1 MGEIVLSSELS
12 GRKFGFTI
20 AGEEPTIDEQMRIDN
35 ILRQQDAQF
44 IEEYKEQFGTSPTDE
59 GEGIANYAGEIF
71 KGLGRGGVGFLES
84 AALGAA
90 TLLPEEQ
97 ELAAREAI
105 RSTAYDLKPQT
116 DIGMEDT
123 VGGKF
128 GEALGSFAPLLG
140 ASLIPGIGMPLATSI
155 ATASGAGEASERA
168 REEGATLEER
178 NRAIRLGALVGVTEV
193 APLKLGKLDKILEGS
208 GVKKL
213 AGRVLQQASLEGF
226 QELVANTAQ
235 NLIEQGYNP
244 DQEFGEG
251 WQESAGYGA
260 GVGGFVQ
267 LVADL
272 LVPGRGRRI
281 APPEPRDDEKKAVED
296 AVKNVDEKQKGVEQA
311 RENLILDYTEEGDPL
326 DRLVDD
332 ESEFSELQAFE
343 AAEAKVADLS
353 DAREDAINKIIQE
366 AQIEDGA
373 FLSREEAI
381 DILEQRGL
389 GDARGDGTTTGG
401 IGTSVQGSE
410 LGVDGEGGDGSRDKD
425 PSKSTSSDGKRV
437 DTGVS
442 DPESFDVAT
451 GKKPDTLGFTT
462 SRGSTYT
469 VDEGGKTTRTRA
481 PRKEGEGFEP
491 QPQSRK
497 TIYSSYEDMLKFGSL
512 FQQGEL
518 GLYSFE
524 PVKNRVG
531 VAQLV
536 YTRDYGESKAGDPV
550 PGTQMSYSTTPD
562 VGLHPIEIYESTNT
576 YGDEIHFGTEIVSLD
591 RKAEEQGELDFD
603 DAVLDE
609 RVILDQQEI
618 NNAKAAARAQE
629 QQIEVE
635 RGSGFSG
642 AEKTYIRDFIDTDP
656 ELAPLF
662 KKRTSKKV
670 KRKLLGIRAS
680 KIRDML
686 GMGGL
691 GGVRTRPNI
700 PITGIEGVD
709 REQRPDVELDTRTPE
724 STAILKKYPTTE
736 VLDELGIIKGTA
748 AYQIAKNSLANSIA
762 ANDTAAADADAANIF
777 EKLIEYSDR
786 KYVSDPELSTRIDEY
801 VAKNAPRE
809 STREAKARRDT
820 TRKQRRDA
828 ISAEVARQ
836 AKNEAEQEARE
847 TKSEQR
853 AIQKAATQSRLNQA
867 VSIPEDMNVTPES
880 NRAEE
885 LQRFLNNKPRASL
898 GQKSKL
904 GLDDVKTRRVAF
916 SDFVLKNVRIA
927 TPEGGTRKVASVE
940 ELSPKQLEQAIE
952 EFDKKE
958 VEELTA
964 QIFSGKRTKE
974 KNAKRARMRQT
985 KFEAYLK
992 ENYSAEE
999 IAELRKAAN
1008 KKELDELYNDFVA
1021 GEKAQAELLQ
1031 GFDPNYSRLETE
1043 ATVGLNLP
1051 LDPVTM
1057 TMLEDNNLTDALRNY
1072 AKSAPNPS
1080 IAKMAKALSRLAG
1093 TTRVVFA
1100 DIPGGRVSGAFDPQT
1115 NTIVL
1120 NQNVEVVG
1128 HTLMHEMMH
1137 AATINEMTNNPN
1149 KPAVRQLQKI
1159 FDEISDALPSAYG
1172 SRNMFEFIAEAFSN
1186 PEFQKQLAAI
1196 RLTGAKGSLLD
1207 QVRRQIARIINFIKG
1222 KPNIS
1227 ALGEVEALVDGLLA
1241 PAPAYVNADIMYNI
1255 SNDPVDARNAT
1266 NAALMNGPIFDAREG
1281 NKMLAWLED
1290 KTRGGVSDGYNLGKT
1305 IALRAT
1311 PLHYLVDLGKKFFSP
1326 TLMDSIN
1333 NTMNKASGALQENY
1347 DRTEAIVGD
1356 MVRWANTNPDQVE
1369 AFNSLVNESTTYQV
1383 DPEISEADAVREYE
1397 GKPELMNI
1405 YNRLRGLYKDV
1416 GNEGRKQYRQTR
1428 NLFRSMR
1435 NELQDAIRSRL
1446 SQVGIPE
1453 RVQNNVLRDFYAKLT
1468 QRGTIEPYF
1477 PLSREGD
1484 NWLFFT
1490 AIDPLTGNL
1499 EYYAE
1504 SFESEA
1510 QRNRGWS
1517 EIKGEV
1523 IGNILNTEAG
1533 QKKIK
1538 ELEDNPNV
1546 NTDGLSKERIAEMV
1560 AGVTATISIPNR
1572 WYRNTPDGSFL
1583 NELMTKLGQSA
1594 STQSEEAS
1602 EIQQTAID
1610 EVSKLILNTLPETS
1624 YVQSFRRRREGD
1636 IAKAALST
1644 RQDAIKTISTRAKS
1658 LTRQIVEMEYNAEF
1672 NRLNAKLREELK
1684 DRSGKDVGVS
1694 STEAAIYKEL
1704 DWFTRNGVKQKHTQ
1718 MSRAL
1723 TGVAFNFTLG
1733 FNVSGGL
1740 INLSQIPLIVLPM
1753 LGGKYGYAKT
1763 MKAMKYAMKTMFNSG
1778 FSRKIEGV
1786 SDQVDADGNPI
1797 MEEKTIKAAL
1807 SMANIDFTNP
1817 NLPDDV
1823 KELKELAET
1832 GIDLGQ
1838 FKRSLDYE
1846 ILDIDRM
1853 SGFWA
1858 KFNKASGFFLHHGE
1872 RVNREVTMI
1881 ASYKLA
1887 LDRMTAE
1894 QRADP
1899 MMRREAAAEAVK
1911 DAESMNGGLAAN
1923 ATPRLAQN
1931 DLGRVIFMYKKYG
1944 VTMLS
1949 LLHKL
1954 SREAL
1959 AGQSP
1964 EARRMARFQLA
1975 GIYGSAGALAGV
1987 AGMPLYGT
1995 VAMVLDSIFDDDD
2008 VEGDDVDSIVRMYL
2022 GEGPYRGGVNYL
2034 TGVNVATRVG
2044 LGEFLFRDT
2053 LVKSDMPLLY
2063 QYFETVGGP
2072 LVGVYLNTERAAK
2085 LMGQGEFY
2093 RGFEAAAPAAIK
2105 NGMKSLRYYNDEGIE
2120 NVAGDKIIGDIHPA
2134 HVAVQAF
2141 GFSPAAYSRTLELNA
2156 DAKGAERAVITRRS
2170 KLLRKYFKAYFDGD
2184 QDQLNSVAQ
2193 QMQEYN
2199 QDHPQYPI
2207 TTDTITR
2214 SRKKRLSDKAKKY
2227 RGITY
2232 NARLRDR
2239 YVGYLED
2246 YGDDVSML
2254 F

>member
-44 IEEYKEQFGTSPTDE
+44 IEEYKKQFGVSPTDE

-84 AALGAA
+84 AALGAS

-105 RSTAYDLKPQT
+105 RSTAYGLKPQA

-128 GEALGSFAPLLG
+128 GEALGSFVPLLG
-140 ASLIPGIGMPLATSI
+140 ASLIPFVGTPLATGL

-178 NRAIRLGALVGVTEV
+178 NRAIRLGSLVGATEV
-193 APLKLGKLDKILEGS
+193 LPLKLGKLDKMLEG
-208 GVKKL
+208 GGAKKL
-213 AGRVLQQASLEGF
+213 AGRVLQQAGIEGF
-226 QELVANTAQ
+226 QELAANTAQ

-272 LVPGRGRRI
+272 LVPGRGRG
-281 APPEPRDDEKKAVED
+281 APVPPPTEDEKKAVEN
-296 AVKNVDEKQKGVEQA
+296 AVKQDEQKVEETQKDA
-311 RENLILDYTEEGDPL
+311 EEKREELILTAEDPYGD
-326 DRLVDD
+326 LVDD
-332 ESEFSELQAFE
+332 ESGFSEESELEAFE
-343 AAEAKVADLS
+343 RAAENAV
-353 DAREDAINKIIQE
+353 DAREDAINSIIQE

-381 DILEQRGL
+381 EILNQRGL
-389 GDARGDGTTTGG
+389 GDAGGIKSTTRGDGT
-401 IGTSVQGSE
+401 SLQGSQ
-410 LGVDGEGGDGSRDKD
+410 LGVDGEGGDGSGDKD
-425 PSKSTSSDGKRV
+425 PSKSASSDERGL
-437 DTGVS
+437 DTSVS
-442 DPESFDVAT
+442 NLEPFNVAT
-451 GKKPDTLGFTT
+451 GKKSDTLGFTT

-481 PRKEGEGFEP
+481 PRKEGEDFVT
-491 QPQSRK
+491 QPQSGR
-497 TIYSSYEDMLKFGSL
+497 TIYSSYEDMEKFGSL

-550 PGTQMSYSTTPD
+550 PGTQMSYSTTPE
-562 VGLHPIEIYESTNT
+562 VGLHPIEIYESTNI

-591 RKAEEQGELDFD
+591 KKTEEQSELDYD
-603 DAVLDE
+603 PIVEEQKLNE
-609 RVILDQQEI
+609 E
-618 NNAKAAARAQE
+618 KAAKRDQKPFY
-629 QQIEVE
+629 QYQP
-635 RGSGFSG
+635 G
-642 AEKTYIRDFIDTDP
+642 YIYPTDP
-656 ELAPLF
+656 KTLKPKGKPYPESDLRYAPV
-662 KKRTSKKV
+662 TSPKSES
-670 KRKLLGIRAS
+670 A
-680 KIRDML
+680 
-686 GMGGL
+686 
-691 GGVRTRPNI
+691 P
-700 PITGIEGVD
+700 
-709 REQRPDVELDTRTPE
+709 ELDTRTPE
-724 STAILKKYPTTE
+724 STAIPKKYPTTE

-809 STREAKARRDT
+809 STREAKARRDA
-820 TRKQRRDA
+820 TRRQRRDA

-836 AKNEAEQEARE
+836 AKNEAEQEARAK
-847 TKSEQR
+847 KSEDR
-853 AIQKAATQSRLNQA
+853 AIRKAAAQSRLDQA

-880 NRAEE
+880 NRTEE

-898 GQKSKL
+898 GQKFKL

-916 SDFVLKNVRIA
+916 SDFVLKNVRIP
-927 TPEGGTRKVASVE
+927 TPEGGKRRVASVE
-940 ELSPKQLEQAIE
+940 ELSPKQLEEAIE
-952 EFDKKE
+952 EFDREQVK
-958 VEELTA
+958 ELTA

-992 ENYSAEE
+992 ETYSAEE

-1008 KKELDELYNDFVA
+1008 KKELDELYNGFVE

-1043 ATVGLNLP
+1043 ATIGLNLP

-1100 DIPGGRVSGAFDPQT
+1100 DVPGNRVTGAFAPRE
-1115 NTIVL
+1115 NTIVF
-1120 NQNVEVVG
+1120 NRNIPVVG

-1172 SRNMFEFIAEAFSN
+1172 SKNVSEFIAEAFSN

-1207 QVRRQIARIINFIKG
+1207 QVRRQIARILNFIKG

-1227 ALGEVEALVDGLLA
+1227 ALGEVEAIVDGLLA

-1255 SNDPVDARNAT
+1255 ANDPADARRAT
-1266 NAALMNGPIFDAREG
+1266 NAALMNGPLFDATKG

-1311 PLHYLVDLGKKFFSP
+1311 PLHYLVDLGKKYFSGG
-1326 TLMDSIN
+1326 LMDSIN
-1333 NTMNKASGALQENY
+1333 NTMNKASGALQESY
-1347 DRTEAIVGD
+1347 DSTEAIVGD
-1356 MVRWANTNPDQVE
+1356 MVRWSNANPDKVE
-1369 AFNSLVNESTTYQV
+1369 AFNSLINDSTIYQV
-1383 DPEISEADAVREYE
+1383 DPEMSEAEAVRKYAEDSIS
-1397 GKPELMNI
+1397 LDI
-1405 YNRLRGLYKDV
+1405 HRRLRELFREV
-1416 GNEGRKQYRQTR
+1416 GPDGQKQYRQIR
-1428 NLFRSMR
+1428 NFFRKMR
-1435 NELQDAIRSRL
+1435 VDLQNALANRL
-1446 SQVGIPE
+1446 SQAGVPE
-1453 RVQNNVLRDFYAKLT
+1453 AVQNRILNDFYTKLT
-1468 QRGTIEPYF
+1468 RRGAIEPYF
-1477 PLSREGD
+1477 PLTRKGD
-1484 NWLFFT
+1484 NWLFFSAVDPNT
-1490 AIDPLTGNL
+1490 GAI

-1510 QRNRGWS
+1510 QRNRAWS
-1517 EIKGEV
+1517 EMRGDIIRDMMESEQGQQRMESLRQDAGV
-1523 IGNILNTEAG
+1523 NTEGMSPEQVA
-1533 QKKIK
+1533 
-1538 ELEDNPNV
+1538 ELA
-1546 NTDGLSKERIAEMV
+1546 TGI
-1560 AGVTATISIPNR
+1560 TATLTIPNQ
-1572 WYRNTPDGSFL
+1572 WYNNAPNTSFI
-1583 NELMTKLGQSA
+1583 NQLMSQLSVAPVAETSA
-1594 STQSEEAS
+1594 AAEVRQNTM
-1602 EIQQTAID
+1602 D

-1624 YVQSFRRRREGD
+1624 YVQSFRKRKEGEV
-1636 IAKAALST
+1636 AKAALST
-1644 RQDAIKTISTRAKS
+1644 RQDAIRTISDRAKS

-1672 NRLNAKLREELK
+1672 NRLNAQLDQELRN
-1684 DRSGKDVGVS
+1684 RVGKPAGIS
-1694 STEAAIYKEL
+1694 RAEAAVYKEL
-1704 DWFTRNGVKQKHTQ
+1704 AWFTRNGVKQKHTDL
-1718 MSRAL
+1718 SRAL

-1740 INLSQIPLIVLPM
+1740 INLSQMPLIVYPM
-1753 LGGKYGYAKT
+1753 LAARHGPVKAARAMMNAAKI
-1763 MKAMKYAMKTMFNSG
+1763 MRNGG

-1786 SDQVDADGNPI
+1786 SDAVDADGNPI
-1797 MEEKTIKAAL
+1797 MEEKTIKAAV
-1807 SMANIDFTNP
+1807 SMANYDYNDP
-1817 NLPDDV
+1817 NLPT
-1823 KELKELAET
+1823 EIQEIKELAET
-1832 GIDLGQ
+1832 GIELGQ

-1846 ILDIDRM
+1846 ILDIDKM

-1872 RVNREVTMI
+1872 RINREVTMI

-1887 LDRMTAE
+1887 LDQMSAAE
-1894 QRADP
+1894 RADP
-1899 MMRREAAAEAVK
+1899 MMRKQAAAQAVA

-1959 AGQSP
+1959 AGQSR
-1964 EARRMARFQLA
+1964 EARRMARFQIA

-1995 VAMVLDSIFDDDD
+1995 VAMVHDLFADDDD
-2008 VEGDDVDSIVRMYL
+2008 EEGDDLDSIVRMYL

-2085 LMGQGEFY
+2085 LFGQGEFY

-2184 QDQLNSVAQ
+2184 QDELNSVAQ

-2199 QDHPQYPI
+2199 QDHPQLPI
-2207 TTDTITR
+2207 TMDTITR

-2232 NARLRDR
+2232 NSRLRDR
-2239 YVGYLED
+2239 YVNYLEE
-2246 YGDDVSML
+2246 YGDDISM
-2254 F
+2254 FF

>member
-1 MGEIVLSSELS
+1 
-12 GRKFGFTI
+12 
-20 AGEEPTIDEQMRIDN
+20 
-35 ILRQQDAQF
+35 
-44 IEEYKEQFGTSPTDE
+44 
-59 GEGIANYAGEIF
+59 
-71 KGLGRGGVGFLES
+71 
-84 AALGAA
+84 
-90 TLLPEEQ
+90 
-97 ELAAREAI
+97 
-105 RSTAYDLKPQT
+105 
-116 DIGMEDT
+116 
-123 VGGKF
+123 
-128 GEALGSFAPLLG
+128 
-140 ASLIPGIGMPLATSI
+140 
-155 ATASGAGEASERA
+155 
-168 REEGATLEER
+168 
-178 NRAIRLGALVGVTEV
+178 
-193 APLKLGKLDKILEGS
+193 
-208 GVKKL
+208 
-213 AGRVLQQASLEGF
+213 
-226 QELVANTAQ
+226 
-235 NLIEQGYNP
+235 
-244 DQEFGEG
+244 
-251 WQESAGYGA
+251 
-260 GVGGFVQ
+260 
-267 LVADL
+267 
-272 LVPGRGRRI
+272 
-281 APPEPRDDEKKAVED
+281 
-296 AVKNVDEKQKGVEQA
+296 
-311 RENLILDYTEEGDPL
+311 
-326 DRLVDD
+326 
-332 ESEFSELQAFE
+332 
-343 AAEAKVADLS
+343 
-353 DAREDAINKIIQE
+353 
-366 AQIEDGA
+366 
-373 FLSREEAI
+373 
-381 DILEQRGL
+381 
-389 GDARGDGTTTGG
+389 
-401 IGTSVQGSE
+401 
-410 LGVDGEGGDGSRDKD
+410 
-425 PSKSTSSDGKRV
+425 
-437 DTGVS
+437 
-442 DPESFDVAT
+442 
-451 GKKPDTLGFTT
+451 
-462 SRGSTYT
+462 
-469 VDEGGKTTRTRA
+469 
-481 PRKEGEGFEP
+481 
-491 QPQSRK
+491 
-497 TIYSSYEDMLKFGSL
+497 
-512 FQQGEL
+512 
-518 GLYSFE
+518 
-524 PVKNRVG
+524 
-531 VAQLV
+531 
-536 YTRDYGESKAGDPV
+536 
-550 PGTQMSYSTTPD
+550 
-562 VGLHPIEIYESTNT
+562 
-576 YGDEIHFGTEIVSLD
+576 
-591 RKAEEQGELDFD
+591 
-603 DAVLDE
+603 
-609 RVILDQQEI
+609 
-618 NNAKAAARAQE
+618 
-629 QQIEVE
+629 
-635 RGSGFSG
+635 
-642 AEKTYIRDFIDTDP
+642 
-656 ELAPLF
+656 
-662 KKRTSKKV
+662 
-670 KRKLLGIRAS
+670 
-680 KIRDML
+680 
-686 GMGGL
+686 
-691 GGVRTRPNI
+691 
-700 PITGIEGVD
+700 
-709 REQRPDVELDTRTPE
+709 
-724 STAILKKYPTTE
+724 
-736 VLDELGIIKGTA
+736 
-748 AYQIAKNSLANSIA
+748 
-762 ANDTAAADADAANIF
+762 
-777 EKLIEYSDR
+777 
-786 KYVSDPELSTRIDEY
+786 
-801 VAKNAPRE
+801 
-809 STREAKARRDT
+809 
-820 TRKQRRDA
+820 
-828 ISAEVARQ
+828 
-836 AKNEAEQEARE
+836 
-847 TKSEQR
+847 
-853 AIQKAATQSRLNQA
+853 
-867 VSIPEDMNVTPES
+867 
-880 NRAEE
+880 
-885 LQRFLNNKPRASL
+885 
-898 GQKSKL
+898 
-904 GLDDVKTRRVAF
+904 
-916 SDFVLKNVRIA
+916 
-927 TPEGGTRKVASVE
+927 
-940 ELSPKQLEQAIE
+940 
-952 EFDKKE
+952 
-958 VEELTA
+958 
-964 QIFSGKRTKE
+964 
-974 KNAKRARMRQT
+974 MRQT

-992 ENYSAEE
+992 ETYSAEE

-1008 KKELDELYNDFVA
+1008 KKELDELYNGFVE

-1072 AKSAPNPS
+1072 AKLAPNPS
-1080 IAKMAKALSRLAG
+1080 IAKMAKALSRLVG

-1100 DIPGGRVSGAFDPQT
+1100 DVPGNRVTGAFAPRE
-1115 NTIVL
+1115 NTIVF
-1120 NQNVEVVG
+1120 NRNIPVVG

-1159 FDEISDALPSAYG
+1159 FDEISDALPNAYG
-1172 SRNMFEFIAEAFSN
+1172 SKNMFEFIAEAFSN

-1255 SNDPVDARNAT
+1255 SNDPIDARNAT

-1290 KTRGGVSDGYNLGKT
+1290 KSRGGISDGYNLGKT

-1356 MVRWANTNPDQVE
+1356 MVRWANTHPDQVE

-1763 MKAMKYAMKTMFNSG
+1763 MKAMGAAMKIMRNGG

-1807 SMANIDFTNP
+1807 SMANYDYNDP
-1817 NLPDDV
+1817 NLPDDI

-1964 EARRMARFQLA
+1964 QARRMAMFQLA

-1995 VAMVLDSIFDDDD
+1995 VAMLHDLFADDDD
-2008 VEGDDVDSIVRMYL
+2008 VEGDDLDSIVRMYL

-2085 LMGQGEFY
+2085 LFGQGEFY

>member
-44 IEEYKEQFGTSPTDE
+44 IGEYKEQFGTSPTDE
-59 GEGIANYAGEIF
+59 GEGIANYAGEVF
-71 KGLGRGGVGFLES
+71 KGIGRGAVGFLEQ

-90 TLLPEEQ
+90 TGLDEEQ

-105 RSTAYDLKPQT
+105 RSTAYDFKPQT

-128 GEALGSFAPLLG
+128 GEALGSFAPLL
-140 ASLIPGIGMPLATSI
+140 ASRFIPGVGIVAPYGLGSLA
-155 ATASGAGEASERA
+155 GAGQASERA
-168 REEGATLEER
+168 RGADATLEER
-178 NRAIRLGALVGVTEV
+178 NKAIRQGLLVGASEGL
-193 APLKLGKLDKILEGS
+193 PLSFGKLTKMLDGS
-208 GVKKL
+208 GVLKR
-213 AGRVLQQASLEGF
+213 AGRVAEQAGLEGL
-226 QELVANTAQ
+226 QELAASIAQ

-251 WQESAGYGA
+251 GLESFGYGA

-272 LVPGRGRRI
+272 ITPGRGRRVP
-281 APPEPRDDEKKAVED
+281 PPEPREDEKKAVEN
-296 AVKNVDEKQKGVEQA
+296 AVKNVDENQKQVETTQ
-311 RENLILDYTEEGDPL
+311 EEFKLTAEDPYS
-326 DRLVDD
+326 DLVDD
-332 ESEFSELQAFE
+332 ESEFSEAAAFE
-343 AAEAKVADLS
+343 AAEAEAAKLV
-353 DAREDAINKIIQE
+353 DAREDAIQSIIREVQD
-366 AQIEDGA
+366 QDGA

-381 DILEQRGL
+381 NILEQRGL
-389 GDARGDGTTTGG
+389 GDARGDRITPGG
-401 IGTSVQGSE
+401 DGASLQGDQ
-410 LGVDGEGGDGSRDKD
+410 LGVDGEGGDGSGDQDSPDAR
-425 PSKSTSSDGKRV
+425 SSDGTRV
-437 DTGVS
+437 DTIES
-442 DPESFDVAT
+442 DFKPSNMAA
-451 GKKPDTLGFTT
+451 GKQPNTLGFTT
-462 SRGSTYT
+462 ARGSTYT
-469 VDEGGKTTRTRA
+469 VDKGGKTTRTRA

-491 QPQSRK
+491 QPQSGK

-512 FQQGEL
+512 FQKGEL
-518 GLYSFE
+518 GLYTFE
-524 PVKNRVG
+524 PVENRAG

-536 YTRDYGESKAGDPV
+536 YTRDYGENKAGDAV
-550 PGTQMSYSTTPD
+550 SGTEISYSTAPE
-562 VGLHPIEIYESTNT
+562 VGLHPIEIYKSTNI
-576 YGDEIHFGTEIVSLD
+576 YGDEIHFGTEITSLD
-591 RKAEEQGELDFD
+591 RQAEGQGELDFN
-603 DAVLDE
+603 DAVDE
-609 RVILDQQEI
+609 RAILDQQEI
-618 NNAKAAARAQE
+618 NDAKAAARAQE
-629 QQIEVE
+629 KQIEVE

-642 AEKTYIRDFIDTDP
+642 SEKTYIRDFIDTDP

-662 KKRTSKKV
+662 KKSTSKKV

-691 GGVRTRPNI
+691 DGVRTRPNI

-709 REQRPDVELDTRTPE
+709 RQQSQDAELDTRTPE
-724 STAILKKYPTTE
+724 STATPAIPTME
-736 VLDELGIIKGTA
+736 VLEELGISKGVG
-748 AYQIAKNSLANSIA
+748 AYQVAKNSLADSIA
-762 ANDTAAADADAANIF
+762 NNDKDSERADVARIF
-777 EKLIEYSDR
+777 EKLIEYS
-786 KYVSDPELSTRIDEY
+786 KSIKEKNKKLSTRIDKY
-801 VAKNAPRE
+801 VAKYAPKE
-809 STREAKARRDT
+809 STPEAKAQRDA
-820 TRKQRRDA
+820 TRKQRRSA
-828 ISAEVARQ
+828 ISKEEARQ
-836 AKNEAEQEARE
+836 AKNEAAQEARE
-847 TKSEQR
+847 TKSEDR
-853 AIQKAATQSRLNQA
+853 AIEEVATQSRLNQA
-867 VSIPEDMNVTPES
+867 VSIPEGMNVTPES
-880 NRAEE
+880 NRTEE
-885 LQRFLNNKPRASL
+885 LQRFLRNKPQASL
-898 GQKSKL
+898 NQKSKL

-974 KNAKRARMRQT
+974 KNAKRARMRRT

-992 ENYSAEE
+992 DDMQYSAEE
-999 IAELRKAAN
+999 ISQLRRAAN
-1008 KKELDELYNDFVA
+1008 KKELDEIYNGFVE
-1021 GEKAQAELLQ
+1021 GEKAQAELLR
-1031 GFDPNYSRLETE
+1031 GFDPNYSRLEAE
-1043 ATVGLNLP
+1043 ATIGLNLP

-1080 IAKMAKALSRLAG
+1080 IAKMAKALSRLVG
-1093 TTRVVFA
+1093 TTRVMFA
-1100 DIPGGRVSGAFDPQT
+1100 NVPGGRVSGAFDPQT

-1120 NQNVEVVG
+1120 NENVEVVG

-1172 SRNMFEFIAEAFSN
+1172 SRSTSEFIAEAFSN

-1207 QVRRQIARIINFIKG
+1207 QVRRQIARVLNFIKG

-1227 ALGEVEALVDGLLA
+1227 ALAEVEAIVDGLLA

-1255 SNDPVDARNAT
+1255 ANDPIDARNAT

-1290 KTRGGVSDGYNLGKT
+1290 KTRGGTSSGYNLGKT

-1333 NTMNKASGALQENY
+1333 NTMNKASGRLQENY

-1356 MVRWANTNPDQVE
+1356 MVRWANAHPDQVE
-1369 AFNSLVNESTTYQV
+1369 TFNSLVNESTTYQV
-1383 DPEISEADAVREYE
+1383 DPEISEAQALREYE
-1397 GKPELMNI
+1397 GKTELMDI

-1435 NELQDAIRSRL
+1435 SELQDAIRSRL

-1453 RVQNNVLRDFYAKLT
+1453 SVQNNMLRDFYARLSS
-1468 QRGTIEPYF
+1468 RGTIEPYF
-1477 PLSREGD
+1477 PLTREG
-1484 NWLFFT
+1484 NIWLFFT
-1490 AIDPLTGNL
+1490 GVDPVTKNL

-1510 QRNRGWS
+1510 QRNRAWS

-1523 IGNILNTEAG
+1523 IGNMLNSEKG
-1533 QKKIK
+1533 QERI
-1538 ELEDNPNV
+1538 ETLRNNPNV
-1546 NTDGLSKERIAEMV
+1546 NTDGLSKERIAEMA
-1560 AGVTATISIPNR
+1560 AGVTATVSVPKE
-1572 WYRNTPDGSFL
+1572 WYGGAPEGSFL
-1583 NELMTKLGQSA
+1583 NDLMTRLGQAA
-1594 STQSEEAS
+1594 STQGEEAS
-1602 EIQQTAID
+1602 KAQEQAI
-1610 EVSKLILNTLPETS
+1610 EAVSELILNTLPETS
-1624 YVQSFRRRREGD
+1624 YVQSFRRRREGN

-1672 NRLNAKLREELK
+1672 NRLNSKLREELK

-1694 STEAAIYKEL
+1694 STEAAMYKEL
-1704 DWFTRNGVKQKHTQ
+1704 DWFTRNGVKQKHTS

-1763 MKAMKYAMKTMFNSG
+1763 MKAMKYATKTMFSSG

-1797 MEEKTIKAAL
+1797 MEEKTIKSAL
-1807 SMANIDFTNP
+1807 SMANIDFTDP
-1817 NLPDDV
+1817 NLSDDL

-1887 LDRMTAE
+1887 LDKMSAAE
-1894 QRADP
+1894 RADP

-1964 EARRMARFQLA
+1964 QAKRMAMFQLA

-1995 VAMVLDSIFDDDD
+1995 VSMLHDLFADDDD
-2008 VEGDDVDSIVRMYL
+2008 VEGDDLDSIVRMYL

-2034 TGVNVATRVG
+2034 TGINVATRVG

-2063 QYFETVGGP
+2063 QYIETLGGP

-2093 RGFEAAAPAAIK
+2093 RAFEAAAPAAIK

-2184 QDQLNSVAQ
+2184 QDQLNKIAQ
-2193 QMQEYN
+2193 RMQEYN

-2214 SRKKRLSDKAKKY
+2214 SRKKRLSDKEKKY

>member
-44 IEEYKEQFGTSPTDE
+44 IEEYKKQFGVSPTDE

-84 AALGAA
+84 AALGAS

-105 RSTAYDLKPQT
+105 RSTAYDLKPQA

-140 ASLIPGIGMPLATSI
+140 ASLIPFVGTPLATGL

-178 NRAIRLGALVGVTEV
+178 NRAIRLGSLVGATEV
-193 APLKLGKLDKILEGS
+193 LPLKLGKLDKILEG
-208 GVKKL
+208 GGAKKL
-213 AGRVLQQASLEGF
+213 AGRVLQQAGIEGF
-226 QELVANTAQ
+226 QELAANTAQ

-251 WQESAGYGA
+251 GLESAGYGA
-260 GVGGFVQ
+260 GVGGFIQ

-272 LVPGRGRRI
+272 LVPRRGRG
-281 APPEPRDDEKKAVED
+281 APVPPPTEDEKKAVEE
-296 AVKNVDEKQKGVEQA
+296 AVKGDEQKVEETQKDA
-311 RENLILDYTEEGDPL
+311 EGKREELILSAEDPYGD
-326 DRLVDD
+326 LVDNESGFSE
-332 ESEFSELQAFE
+332 ESELDAFE
-343 AAEAKVADLS
+343 RAAGEAV
-353 DAREDAINKIIQE
+353 DAREDAINSIIQE

-381 DILEQRGL
+381 EILDQRGL
-389 GDARGDGTTTGG
+389 GNAGG
-401 IGTSVQGSE
+401 IGSTTRGTGASVQGSK
-410 LGVDGEGGDGSRDKD
+410 LGVDGKRGDGSGDKD
-425 PSKSTSSDGKRV
+425 SSKSASSDKRRV
-437 DTGVS
+437 DTSVS
-442 DPESFDVAT
+442 DLELSDVAT
-451 GKKPDTLGFTT
+451 GKKSDTLGFTT

-481 PRKEGEGFEP
+481 PRKEGEDFVT
-491 QPQSRK
+491 QPQSGR
-497 TIYSSYEDMLKFGSL
+497 TIYSSYEDMEKFGSL

-550 PGTQMSYSTTPD
+550 PGTQMSYSTTPE
-562 VGLHPIEIYESTNT
+562 VGLHPIEIYESTNIH
-576 YGDEIHFGTEIVSLD
+576 GDEIHFGTEIVSLD
-591 RKAEEQGELDFD
+591 KKTEEQSEFD
-603 DAVLDE
+603 RA
-609 RVILDQQEI
+609 ILDQQDI
-618 NNAKAAARAQE
+618 NDAKAAARVQE
-629 QQIEVE
+629 EQIEVE

-709 REQRPDVELDTRTPE
+709 REQRQDAELDTRTPE
-724 STAILKKYPTTE
+724 STAIPAIPTME
-736 VLDELGIIKGTA
+736 VLDELGVSKGTA
-748 AYQIAKNSLANSIA
+748 AYQIAKNRLADSV
-762 ANDTAAADADAANIF
+762 ANNDRDAILAD
-777 EKLIEYSDR
+777 
-786 KYVSDPELSTRIDEY
+786 VSDIFGALRKLKTKDAQLKARVDEY
-801 VAKNAPRE
+801 VAKATPKE
-809 STREAKARRDT
+809 STPEAKERRDT
-820 TRKQRRDA
+820 TRRQRRESIDKL
-828 ISAEVARQ
+828 SRKVD
-836 AKNEAEQEARE
+836 KNERQSVQRAAAKAKEQEA
-847 TKSEQR
+847 
-853 AIQKAATQSRLNQA
+853 AAARIARSQGA
-867 VSIPEDMNVTPES
+867 VSPEGMEVSEDA
-880 NRAEE
+880 NREQVVKKFME
-885 LQRFLNNKPRASL
+885 NRPRASL
-898 GQKSKL
+898 GQTPKR
-904 GLDDVKTRRVAF
+904 GLDSRLA
-916 SDFVLKNVRIA
+916 SDQLFAEFVRKNVKLT
-927 TPEGGTRKVASVE
+927 TPEGGTRPVE
-940 ELSPKQLEQAIE
+940 NVSELSPKQLTDALAEYEAKQLNDVTDQII
-952 EFDKKE
+952 
-958 VEELTA
+958 TA
-964 QIFSGKRTKE
+964 KFTKE
-974 KNAKRARMRQT
+974 KEAKRAKAKST
-985 KFEAYLK
+985 EFTAWLK
-992 ENYSAEE
+992 ETYSETE
-999 IAELRKAAN
+999 INNLYKAAN
-1008 KKELDELYNDFVA
+1008 KKELAEVYDNYIQ
-1021 GEKAQAELLQ
+1021 GEKARKEMQYNF
-1031 GFDPNYSRLETE
+1031 GSIDGRLEGTSINHLRLTTE

-1080 IAKMAKALSRLAG
+1080 IAKMAKALSRLVG

-1100 DIPGGRVSGAFDPQT
+1100 DVPGNRVTGAFAPRE
-1115 NTIVL
+1115 NTIVF
-1120 NQNVEVVG
+1120 NRNIPVVG

-1159 FDEISDALPSAYG
+1159 FDEISDALPSVYG
-1172 SRNMFEFIAEAFSN
+1172 SKNVSEFIAEAFSN

-1207 QVRRQIARIINFIKG
+1207 QVRRQIARILNFIKG

-1255 SNDPVDARNAT
+1255 ANDPADARRAT
-1266 NAALMNGPIFDAREG
+1266 NAALMNGPLFDATEG

-1311 PLHYLVDLGKKFFSP
+1311 PLHYLVDLGKKYFSGG
-1326 TLMDSIN
+1326 LMDSIN
-1333 NTMNKASGALQENY
+1333 NTMNKASGALQESY
-1347 DRTEAIVGD
+1347 DSTEAIVGD
-1356 MVRWANTNPDQVE
+1356 MVRWSNANPDKVE
-1369 AFNSLVNESTTYQV
+1369 AFNSLINDSTIYQV
-1383 DPEISEADAVREYE
+1383 DPEMSEAEAVRKYAEDSIS
-1397 GKPELMNI
+1397 LDI
-1405 YNRLRGLYKDV
+1405 HRRLRELFREV
-1416 GNEGRKQYRQTR
+1416 GPDGQKQYRQIR
-1428 NLFRSMR
+1428 NFFRKMR
-1435 NELQDAIRSRL
+1435 VDLQNALANRL
-1446 SQVGIPE
+1446 SQAGVPE
-1453 RVQNNVLRDFYAKLT
+1453 AVQNRILNDFYTKLT
-1468 QRGTIEPYF
+1468 RRGAIEPYF
-1477 PLSREGD
+1477 PLTRKGD
-1484 NWLFFT
+1484 NWLFFS
-1490 AIDPLTGNL
+1490 AVDPNTGVI

-1510 QRNRGWS
+1510 QRNRAWS
-1517 EIKGEV
+1517 EMRGDIIRDMMESEQGQRRMESLRQDAGV
-1523 IGNILNTEAG
+1523 NTEGMSPEQVA
-1533 QKKIK
+1533 
-1538 ELEDNPNV
+1538 ELA
-1546 NTDGLSKERIAEMV
+1546 T
-1560 AGVTATISIPNR
+1560 GVTATLTIPNQ
-1572 WYRNTPDGSFL
+1572 WYNNAPNTSFI
-1583 NELMTKLGQSA
+1583 NQLMSQLSVAPVAETSA
-1594 STQSEEAS
+1594 AAEVRQNTM
-1602 EIQQTAID
+1602 D

-1624 YVQSFRRRREGD
+1624 YVQSFRKRKEGEV
-1636 IAKAALST
+1636 AKAALST
-1644 RQDAIKTISTRAKS
+1644 RQDAIRTISDRAKS

-1672 NRLNAKLREELK
+1672 NRLNAQLDQELRN
-1684 DRSGKDVGVS
+1684 RVGKPAGIS
-1694 STEAAIYKEL
+1694 RAEAAVYKEL
-1704 DWFTRNGVKQKHTQ
+1704 AWFTRNGVKQKHTDL
-1718 MSRAL
+1718 SRAL

-1763 MKAMKYAMKTMFNSG
+1763 MKAMGTAMKIMRNGG

-1786 SDQVDADGNPI
+1786 SDAVDADGNPI
-1797 MEEKTIKAAL
+1797 MEEKTIKAAV
-1807 SMANIDFTNP
+1807 SMANYDYNDP
-1817 NLPDDV
+1817 NLPT
-1823 KELKELAET
+1823 EIQEMKELAET
-1832 GIDLGQ
+1832 GIELGQ

-1846 ILDIDRM
+1846 ILDIDKM

-1872 RVNREVTMI
+1872 RINREVTMI

-1887 LDRMTAE
+1887 LDQMSAAE
-1894 QRADP
+1894 RADP
-1899 MMRREAAAEAVK
+1899 MMRKQAAAQAVA

-1931 DLGRVIFMYKKYG
+1931 SLGRVIFMYKKYG

-1959 AGQSP
+1959 AGQSR
-1964 EARRMARFQLA
+1964 EARRMARFQIA

-1995 VAMVLDSIFDDDD
+1995 VAMVHDLFADDDD
-2008 VEGDDVDSIVRMYL
+2008 EEGDDLDSIVRMYL

-2085 LMGQGEFY
+2085 LFGQGEFY

-2141 GFSPAAYSRTLELNA
+2141 GFSPAEYSRTLELNA
-2156 DAKGAERAVITRRS
+2156 DAKGAERAVLTRRS

-2184 QDQLNSVAQ
+2184 QDELNSVAQ

-2214 SRKKRLSDKAKKY
+2214 SRKKRLSDKEKKY

-2232 NARLRDR
+2232 NSRLRDR
-2239 YVGYLED
+2239 YVNYLEE
-2246 YGDDVSML
+2246 YGDDISM
-2254 F
+2254 FF

>member
-44 IEEYKEQFGTSPTDE
+44 IEEYKERFGVSPTDE

-84 AALGAA
+84 AALGTA

-105 RSTAYDLKPQT
+105 RSTAYDLKPQA

-128 GEALGSFAPLLG
+128 GEALGSFVPLLG
-140 ASLIPGIGMPLATSI
+140 ASLIPGVGLPLATGI

-178 NRAIRLGALVGVTEV
+178 NRAIRLGSLVGATEV
-193 APLKLGKLDKILEGS
+193 LPLKLGKLDKILEGG

-213 AGRVLQQASLEGF
+213 AGRVLQQAGIEGF
-226 QELVANTAQ
+226 QELAANTAQ

-272 LVPGRGRRI
+272 LVPGRGRGRKG
-281 APPEPRDDEKKAVED
+281 DDTITEGEKKAVDDAIED
-296 AVKNVDEKQKGVEQA
+296 ANKKRENVEQK
-311 RENLILDYTEEGDPL
+311 REDLILDYTEEGDPL

-332 ESEFSELQAFE
+332 ESEFSEESELKAFE
-343 AAEAKVADLS
+343 RAEKE
-353 DAREDAINKIIQE
+353 AREAAINKIIQE

-401 IGTSVQGSE
+401 IGTSVRDSE
-410 LGVDGEGGDGSRDKD
+410 FGVDGEGGDGSRDQD
-425 PSKSTSSDGKRV
+425 SSKPTSFDAEGV
-437 DTGVS
+437 DTSVS
-442 DPESFDVAT
+442 DLESFDVAT
-451 GKKPDTLGFTT
+451 RKKPDTLGFTT

-469 VDEGGKTTRTRA
+469 VDEGGKTTRNRA

-562 VGLHPIEIYESTNT
+562 VGLHPIEIYESTNI

-591 RKAEEQGELDFD
+591 KQAEGQGELDFD
-603 DAVLDE
+603 DAVLNE
-609 RVILDQQEI
+609 RAILDQQEI

-635 RGSGFSG
+635 RGSAFSPK
-642 AEKTYIRDFIDTDP
+642 EQEVIKNYIDTRP
-656 ELAPLF
+656 EVAPF
-662 KKRTSKKV
+662 FNK
-670 KRKLLGIRAS
+670 RAS
-680 KIRDML
+680 KKAKRKALAIRNSLIRDL
-686 GMGGL
+686 YGMTSTTSGYQSR
-691 GGVRTRPNI
+691 GVTPGAVTI
-700 PITGIEGVD
+700 SKDPAGIEGVP
-709 REQRPDVELDTRTPE
+709 REQRQDAELDTRTPE
-724 STAILKKYPTTE
+724 STAIPAIPTME
-736 VLDELGIIKGTA
+736 VLEGLGISKGTA
-748 AYQIAKNSLANSIA
+748 AYQIAKNRLADSV
-762 ANDTAAADADAANIF
+762 ANNDRDAILAD
-777 EKLIEYSDR
+777 
-786 KYVSDPELSTRIDEY
+786 VSDIFGALRKLKTKDAQLKARVDEY
-801 VAKNAPRE
+801 VAKATPKE
-809 STREAKARRDT
+809 STPEAKE
-820 TRKQRRDA
+820 RRDA
-828 ISAEVARQ
+828 TRRQ
-836 AKNEAEQEARE
+836 RRESIDTLSRKVDKNERQSVQRAAAKAEEQEA
-847 TKSEQR
+847 
-853 AIQKAATQSRLNQA
+853 AAARIARSQGA
-867 VSIPEDMNVTPES
+867 VSPEGMEVSEDA
-880 NRAEE
+880 NRKQVIKKFMEN
-885 LQRFLNNKPRASL
+885 RPRASL
-898 GQKSKL
+898 GQTFKR
-904 GLDDVKTRRVAF
+904 GLDSRLASDQLFAEFVRRNVKLT
-916 SDFVLKNVRIA
+916 
-927 TPEGGTRKVASVE
+927 TPEGGTRPVE
-940 ELSPKQLEQAIE
+940 NVSELSPKQLADAVAEYEAKQLNDVTDQII
-952 EFDKKE
+952 
-958 VEELTA
+958 TA
-964 QIFSGKRTKE
+964 KFTKE
-974 KNAKRARMRQT
+974 KEAKRAKAKST
-985 KFEAYLK
+985 EFTAWLK
-992 ENYSAEE
+992 ETYSETE
-999 IAELRKAAN
+999 INDLYKAAN
-1008 KKELDELYNDFVA
+1008 KKELAEVYDNYIQ
-1021 GEKAQAELLQ
+1021 GEKARKEMQYNF
-1031 GFDPNYSRLETE
+1031 GSINGRLEGTSINHLRLTDE

-1072 AKSAPNPS
+1072 AKLAPNPS
-1080 IAKMAKALSRLAG
+1080 IAKMAKALSRLVG

-1100 DIPGGRVSGAFDPQT
+1100 DVPGGRVSGAFDPQT

-1149 KPAVRQLQKI
+1149 KPAVKQLQKI

-1172 SRNMFEFIAEAFSN
+1172 SKNMFEFIAEAFSN

-1207 QVRRQIARIINFIKG
+1207 QVRRQISRIINFIKG
-1222 KPNIS
+1222 KPTIS
-1227 ALGEVEALVDGLLA
+1227 ALAEVEAIVDGLLA

-1255 SNDPVDARNAT
+1255 ANDPIDARNAT
-1266 NAALMNGPIFDAREG
+1266 NAAIMNGPIFDARKG

-1290 KTRGGVSDGYNLGKT
+1290 KSRGGISDGYNLGKT

-1356 MVRWANTNPDQVE
+1356 MVRWANTHPDQVE

-1397 GKPELMNI
+1397 GKPELMKI

-1763 MKAMKYAMKTMFNSG
+1763 MKAMKYATKIMFKGG

-1797 MEEKTIKAAL
+1797 MEEKTIKAAA
-1807 SMANIDFTNP
+1807 SMANYDYNDP
-1817 NLPDDV
+1817 NLPDDI

-1832 GIDLGQ
+1832 GIDLG
-1838 FKRSLDYE
+1838 
-1846 ILDIDRM
+1846 
-1853 SGFWA
+1853 
-1858 KFNKASGFFLHHGE
+1858 
-1872 RVNREVTMI
+1872 
-1881 ASYKLA
+1881 
-1887 LDRMTAE
+1887 
-1894 QRADP
+1894 
-1899 MMRREAAAEAVK
+1899 
-1911 DAESMNGGLAAN
+1911 
-1923 ATPRLAQN
+1923 
-1931 DLGRVIFMYKKYG
+1931 
-1944 VTMLS
+1944 
-1949 LLHKL
+1949 
-1954 SREAL
+1954 
-1959 AGQSP
+1959 
-1964 EARRMARFQLA
+1964 
-1975 GIYGSAGALAGV
+1975 
-1987 AGMPLYGT
+1987 
-1995 VAMVLDSIFDDDD
+1995 
-2008 VEGDDVDSIVRMYL
+2008 
-2022 GEGPYRGGVNYL
+2022 
-2034 TGVNVATRVG
+2034 
-2044 LGEFLFRDT
+2044 
-2053 LVKSDMPLLY
+2053 
-2063 QYFETVGGP
+2063 
-2072 LVGVYLNTERAAK
+2072 
-2085 LMGQGEFY
+2085 
-2093 RGFEAAAPAAIK
+2093 
-2105 NGMKSLRYYNDEGIE
+2105 
-2120 NVAGDKIIGDIHPA
+2120 
-2134 HVAVQAF
+2134 
-2141 GFSPAAYSRTLELNA
+2141 
-2156 DAKGAERAVITRRS
+2156 
-2170 KLLRKYFKAYFDGD
+2170 
-2184 QDQLNSVAQ
+2184 
-2193 QMQEYN
+2193 
-2199 QDHPQYPI
+2199 
-2207 TTDTITR
+2207 
-2214 SRKKRLSDKAKKY
+2214 
-2227 RGITY
+2227 
-2232 NARLRDR
+2232 
-2239 YVGYLED
+2239 
-2246 YGDDVSML
+2246 
-2254 F
+2254 